1 MDSPFNIAPRGTPS
15 IFTPGPPPT
24 TFTNPSLTANLI
36 CRVVLALLGNLVCL
50 VPLRLLYR
58 NGELAAAMLI
68 LVVELQNFDNA
79 LNALIWHNDDMAS
92 WWPGYGF
99 CDVDS
104 HIRNLGIGLFNTC
117 LLASMRNLAMQIQN
131 MRANPLT
138 KREKTRRNV
147 VQALIIFPLPLLQA
161 AWTYPLSQQR
171 YYIGTLSGC
180 TWAPAHSW
188 PYAAFDIVLPALM
201 PLLTAGY
208 AIFVY
213 IRYRQISKTTASA
226 LSNSPLAQ
234 ARSQRAR
241 RRLYLMVVT
250 ILVPYLP
257 IVLALA
263 IVNMHASG
271 GFKPYDFDAIHNHGA
286 VPWNTIIYLTS
297 SQVHW
302 AYINMCYLPI
312 AATVPIF
319 IFFGMTKDAM
329 NCYRVVLLFFGLGK
343 VFPRLHEEYDPD
355 ARVLASMSHGS
366 HSTST
371 STSKKNAAHSDLNFM
386 TSIPSNQNTSALQ
399 QPAPAATST
408 SLPIHNQDVHIQPI
422 RRNPFLFRTRLDF
435 SLPFKL
441 SLFRRSEDNTSSAPL
456 ELLSHQPTNRSVWSD
471 EDSLP
476 IHRAATATA
485 SAPQH
490 TPSFDNQ
497 GDKGKDHS
505 VITPAPPALLPS
517 STSNP
522 VNGYGEL

>member
-1 MDSPFNIAPRGTPS
+1 M
-15 IFTPGPPPT
+15 
-24 TFTNPSLTANLI
+24 
-36 CRVVLALLGNLVCL
+36 
-50 VPLRLLYR
+50 
-58 NGELAAAMLI
+58 
-68 LVVELQNFDNA
+68 
-79 LNALIWHNDDMAS
+79 
-92 WWPGYGF
+92 
-99 CDVDS
+99 
-104 HIRNLGIGLFNTC
+104 
-117 LLASMRNLAMQIQN
+117 
-131 MRANPLT
+131 
-138 KREKTRRNV
+138 
-147 VQALIIFPLPLLQA
+147 
-161 AWTYPLSQQR
+161 
-171 YYIGTLSGC
+171 
-180 TWAPAHSW
+180 
-188 PYAAFDIVLPALM
+188 
-201 PLLTAGY
+201 
-208 AIFVY
+208 Y

-371 STSKKNAAHSDLNFM
+371 
-386 TSIPSNQNTSALQ
+386 
-399 QPAPAATST
+399 
-408 SLPIHNQDVHIQPI
+408 
-422 RRNPFLFRTRLDF
+422 R
-435 SLPFKL
+435 
-441 SLFRRSEDNTSSAPL
+441 
-456 ELLSHQPTNRSVWSD
+456 
-471 EDSLP
+471 
-476 IHRAATATA
+476 
-485 SAPQH
+485 
-490 TPSFDNQ
+490 
-497 GDKGKDHS
+497 
-505 VITPAPPALLPS
+505 
-517 STSNP
+517 
-522 VNGYGEL
+522 